1 MVCYHTFMFV
11 RLVLIAMLL
20 PLGADA
26 QQSATPAP
34 SAPLLPGLQPPGV
47 SPFHLI
53 SPVVQPAFTPGMV
66 ELIDLEVRFAA
77 DVAKGGGKA
86 FSTWFADDA
95 VTLSDGKPAVFGRGA
110 IAAQA
115 NWDPAKYS
123 LTWTAQGA
131 QMSASNEMG
140 FTWGHYEGR
149 TINAGGP
156 PVVSSGRYITIWKKL
171 PGGLWKVALDASAND
186 ASASDA
192 PDPAACCTLP
202 KP

>member
-1 MVCYHTFMFV
+1 MVV
-11 RLVLIAMLL
+11 RLHLLLLLVPLAMH
-20 PLGADA
+20 A
-26 QQSATPAP
+26 QQKTT
-34 SAPLLPGLQPPGV
+34 SAPQTPMLPGLQPLDA

-53 SPVVQPAFTPGMV
+53 SPAVQPVFTPGMV
-66 ELIDLEVRFAA
+66 ALIDLEVRFAA

-86 FSTWFADDA
+86 FSTWFAEDA
-95 VTLSDGKPAVFGRGA
+95 VTLSNGKPALYGRGA
-110 IAAQA
+110 IAAEA
-115 NWDPAKYS
+115 NWDPTRYT

-149 TINAGGP
+149 TIGTGIAA
-156 PVVSSGRYITIWKKL
+156 VVSSGRYITVWKKL

-186 ASASDA
+186 APEA
-192 PDPAACCTLP
+192 AACCTVP